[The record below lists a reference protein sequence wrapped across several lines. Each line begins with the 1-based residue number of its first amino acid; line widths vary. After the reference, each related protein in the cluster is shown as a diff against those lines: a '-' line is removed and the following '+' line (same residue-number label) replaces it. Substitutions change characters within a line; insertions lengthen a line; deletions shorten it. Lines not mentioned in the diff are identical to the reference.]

1 MPYSVPDGFFEQLEN
16 NVLHEVQLQSLPEK
30 GETARHTRRLTV
42 WIRSIAAVAATIA
55 LVWLGGT
62 QLHERQQDS
71 INEVEKG
78 ETARHTRRLTVWIR
92 SIAAVAATIALV
104 WLGGTQLHERQQD
117 SINEVEQA
125 FAGLSTDDQAYMLS
139 VYQDDLF
146 MND

>member
-1 MPYSVPDGFFEQLEN
+1 MDKVGKRMPYSVPDGFFEQLEN
-16 NVLHEVQLQSLPEK
+16 NVLHEVQQQSLP
-30 GETARHTRRLTV
+30 
-42 WIRSIAAVAATIA
+42 
-55 LVWLGGT
+55 
-62 QLHERQQDS
+62 
-71 INEVEKG
+71 EKG